1 MKKTLDIYIIVFS
14 GLLLSTCTTPTK
26 NAGDS
31 QRVEAAAVVKKIS
44 YKHIIFAPVAE
55 SLLVRGIDTIFLRQ
69 LLGDDRVA
77 FKENLTRYNVTGY
90 RNPPDYS
97 HNYNEKSVKKAKEFL
112 NNNNDALLSAENA
125 YGVPK
130 EVIASILWIETKF
143 GAILGK
149 NNVPSV
155 FLSVAMA
162 NQPEYLAMNKDNL
175 RKNWTGTSDELQEL
189 DLKIE
194 RRSQKKSAWALDELM
209 ALDTLRRRSPF
220 HPLELYGSAAGAFG
234 LSQFLPSSYLRWAK
248 DGNGDNVINLFE
260 LRDAMHSIGNYL
272 KTNGWGATREQK
284 EKAVFHYNNS
294 KDYVAAVLTL
304 ADKIKR

>member
-1 MKKTLDIYIIVFS
+1 MT
-14 GLLLSTCTTPTK
+14 TCTTPTK
-26 NAGDS
+26 NASDS
-31 QRVEAAAVVKKIS
+31 QRVEAAAVVKKVS

-55 SLLVRGIDTIFLRQ
+55 SLLIRGIDTLFLRQ
-69 LLGDDRVA
+69 MLDDDRVA
-77 FKENLTRYNVTGY
+77 FKESLTRYNVIGY

-97 HNYNEKSVKKAKEFL
+97 HNYNDKSVKKAKEFL
-112 NNNNDALLSAENA
+112 NNNYAALQLAEND

-130 EVIASILWIETKF
+130 EVITSILWIETKF

-162 NQPEYLAMNKDNL
+162 NQPEYIAMNKENL
-175 RKNWTGTSDELQEL
+175 RKDWKGTDQELQEL
-189 DLKIE
+189 DKKIE
-194 RRSQKKSAWALDELM
+194 QRAQKKSAWALGELM

-248 DGNGDNVINLFE
+248 DGNGDGLINLFE
-260 LRDAMHSIGNYL
+260 MRDAIYSIGNYL
-272 KTNGWGATREQK
+272 KTNGWGSAREQR
-284 EKAVFHYNNS
+284 EQAVFHYNNS